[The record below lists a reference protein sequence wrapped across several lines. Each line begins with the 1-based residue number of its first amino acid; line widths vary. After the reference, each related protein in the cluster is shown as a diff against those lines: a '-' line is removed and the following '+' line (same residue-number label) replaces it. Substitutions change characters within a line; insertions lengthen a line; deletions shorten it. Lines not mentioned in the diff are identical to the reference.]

1 MNAAT
6 DLPGF
11 ADPVLDAQAA
21 FRAVLAALSRPGSIH
36 DAGASLT
43 PPAPL
48 APATAA
54 ALLALVDGETSLAI
68 APALQQAAGWIA
80 FHCGPAIAPISQAN
94 FVLTGT
100 LPDLTTLDTGSDE
113 VPERAATIILQVA
126 ALGSGT
132 PFTLA
137 GPGLQ
142 RPTPFA
148 VDGLPA
154 DFAAR
159 WAANRALYP
168 RGIDLILCAG
178 TRLAAL
184 PRSVTV
190 KPMGREG

>member
-1 MNAAT
+1 MTTAT

-21 FRAVLAALSRPGSIH
+21 FRAVLAALSSPGSIH
-36 DAGASLT
+36 TVGTGLT
-43 PPAPL
+43 PPAPR
-48 APATAA
+48 ATATAA
-54 ALLALVDGETSLAI
+54 VLLALVDGETSLAI
-68 APALQQAAGWIA
+68 ATALQPATAWLA
-80 FHCGPAIAPISQAN
+80 FHCGPATAPMTDAG
-94 FVLTGT
+94 FVLADA
-100 LPDLTTLDTGSDE
+100 LPDLTAVDTGSDE
-113 VPERAATIILQVA
+113 VPERAATVILQVA
-126 ALGSGT
+126 TLGSGDR
-132 PFTLA
+132 FTLA

-142 RPTPFA
+142 HPTQFA

-190 KPMGREG
+190 REG

>member
-1 MNAAT
+1 MTTAT

-21 FRAVLAALSRPGSIH
+21 FRAVLAALSSPGSIH
-36 DAGASLT
+36 EAGAGLT

-54 ALLALVDGETSLAI
+54 VLLALVDGETSLAI
-68 APALQQAAGWIA
+68 APALQPAAAWIA
-80 FHCGPAIAPISQAN
+80 FHCGPATAPMTDAG
-94 FVLTGT
+94 FVLTDT

-113 VPERAATIILQVA
+113 VPERAATVILQVA
-126 ALGSGT
+126 ALGRGASY
-132 PFTLA
+132 TLA

-142 RPTPFA
+142 HPTQFA

-154 DFAAR
+154 DFAAL

-178 TRLAAL
+178 SRLAAL

-190 KPMGREG
+190 REG

>member
-1 MNAAT
+1 MTTAT

-21 FRAVLAALSRPGSIH
+21 FRAVLAALSSPGSIH
-36 DAGASLT
+36 EAGAGLT

-48 APATAA
+48 APALQPAA
-54 ALLALVDGETSLAI
+54 A
-68 APALQQAAGWIA
+68 WIA
-80 FHCGPAIAPISQAN
+80 FHCGPATVPMTDAG
-94 FVLTGT
+94 FVLADT

-113 VPERAATIILQVA
+113 VPERAATVILHVA
-126 ALGSGT
+126 ALGSGAR
-132 PFTLA
+132 FTLA

-142 RPTPFA
+142 HPTQFA

-178 TRLAAL
+178 SRLAAL

-190 KPMGREG
+190 REG